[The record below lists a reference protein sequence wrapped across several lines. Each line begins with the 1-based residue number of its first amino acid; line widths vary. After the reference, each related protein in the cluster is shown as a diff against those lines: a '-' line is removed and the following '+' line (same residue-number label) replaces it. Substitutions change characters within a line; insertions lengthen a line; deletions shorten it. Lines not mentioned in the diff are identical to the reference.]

1 MSDKFRQIENIL
13 FALFLAEYPIV
24 FYLLKYPSFSDYE
37 TQWAALYFLLIL
49 TALFAILF
57 AFFCCYD
64 FLFTRP
70 LFVKHIFMLFSLI
83 FLPLFT
89 KYVADNLYYAI
100 YIKPLAIGIG
110 IFYLL
115 YYTVPAV
122 AKMQKH
128 KYKNTKE
135 DYAFFLIIFTFPP
148 AYYLYK
154 LPLYCDSD
162 IHIFTFNYALA
173 VIGCFACTHI
183 LISNCRYLVPHFL
196 FIQRLFIGF
205 CYLFLPLFTIYVNT
219 HLLYE
224 RYFVI
229 FSIIMFIPIFL
240 FNIFIRRLPRNE
252 EGFYIRKNPPQTFS
266 ENDLTKY

>member
-13 FALFLAEYPIV
+13 FAVFLAEYPIV
-24 FYLLKYPSFSDYE
+24 FYLVKYPSFSDYDI
-37 TQWAALYFLLIL
+37 QRAAFYFLLIL

-64 FLFTRP
+64 FLFTHP
-70 LFVKHIFMLFSLI
+70 LFIKRAFMLFAVA

-100 YIKPLAIGIG
+100 YIKPLASGIG

-154 LPLYCDSD
+154 LPLYCNSD

-173 VIGCFACTHI
+173 VIGCFIWFHI
-183 LISNCRYLVPHFL
+183 FISGIRCLIPHFL
-196 FIQRLFIGF
+196 FIQRLFLGF
-205 CYLFLPLFTIYVNT
+205 CYLFIPLFTIYVNT

-229 FSIIMFIPIFL
+229 FSILMFAPIIL
-240 FNIFIRRLPRNE
+240 MGIFNKIFSKNE
-252 EGFYIRKNPPQTFS
+252 EGFYIRKNPPQTFF
-266 ENDLTKY
+266 